1 MGRPRKD
8 IDTSTALAVIESEKQ
23 VQDTARLQQEEREM
37 LIAQCFKAIG
47 QVQTSNMFAKF
58 ATVSSLV
65 WMKQVKENKTY
76 RDIPGIGTWETFCD
90 SVGMSRQK
98 VDEDLMNLKAFGEE
112 FMTTCQ
118 QLSVGYRD
126 LRRLRHLSAEGVFLI
141 TDKTIEIAGEK
152 IPLDADHK
160 EDLQAAIER
169 ILDEKDLAIEDAQA
183 TIKAKDR
190 VLDSKGEVIK
200 KQEKELRKF
209 SKEAEGRD
217 LLPTEDAFMQRME
230 NLRTGFDGYMLK
242 VDPDF
247 VMNQFEGAGEITPRM
262 RSALIS
268 TLDYMKMQILAAH
281 DTAVT
286 NYGDPSMNPE
296 VLAGYE
302 KWSEAQG
309 Q

>member
-141 TDKTIEIAGEK
+141 TDNCIEIDGEK

-160 EDLQAAIER
+160 DDLQAAIER
-169 ILDEKDLAIEDAQA
+169 VLDDKAAELEDAQA
-183 TIKAKDR
+183 TVKAKDR
-190 VLDSKGEVIK
+190 GLGSKDEVIK
-200 KQEKELRKF
+200 KQEKELRRLAKD
-209 SKEAEGRD
+209 AAGRD
-217 LLPTEDAFMQRME
+217 LLPEEDAFIQRME
-230 NLRTGFDGYMLK
+230 NIRTGFDGYLLK
-242 VDPDF
+242 ADPDF
-247 VMNQFEGAGEITPRM
+247 VMNEFGGGEVTPRM

-268 TLDYMKMQILAAH
+268 TLAYMKMQVLAAH
-281 DTAVT
+281 DTAIT
-286 NYGDPSMNPE
+286 NYGDPAMNPE
-296 VLAGYE
+296 VLEGFADWE
-302 KWSEAQG
+302 SKQQA
-309 Q
+309 

>member
-141 TDKTIEIAGEK
+141 TDKTIEIAGEV

-183 TIKAKDR
+183 TIKAIR
-190 VLDSKGEVIK
+190 PHKGI
-200 KQEKELRKF
+200 
-209 SKEAEGRD
+209 
-217 LLPTEDAFMQRME
+217 
-230 NLRTGFDGYMLK
+230 
-242 VDPDF
+242 
-247 VMNQFEGAGEITPRM
+247 
-262 RSALIS
+262 
-268 TLDYMKMQILAAH
+268 
-281 DTAVT
+281 
-286 NYGDPSMNPE
+286 
-296 VLAGYE
+296 
-302 KWSEAQG
+302 
-309 Q
+309 